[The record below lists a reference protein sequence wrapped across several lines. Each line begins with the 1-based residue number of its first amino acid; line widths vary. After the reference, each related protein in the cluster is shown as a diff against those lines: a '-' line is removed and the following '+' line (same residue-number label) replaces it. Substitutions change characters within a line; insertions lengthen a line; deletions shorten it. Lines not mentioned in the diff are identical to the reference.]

1 MSRLEKPGE
10 SLALALEYQVIDFD
24 FGWCS
29 HTRGFTMWL
38 PDTRNQDF
46 NAGRKFYAIDFFI
59 DPLGLDADYR
69 LSKICKT
76 LSRERLHCTYY

>member
-1 MSRLEKPGE
+1 MLCLLYE
-10 SLALALEYQVIDFD
+10 SLCKLVKSS
-24 FGWCS
+24 GSCS
-29 HTRGFTMWL
+29 EVGDLTTLWL

>member
-1 MSRLEKPGE
+1 
-10 SLALALEYQVIDFD
+10 
-24 FGWCS
+24 
-29 HTRGFTMWL
+29 MWL

-59 DPLGLDADYR
+59 DPLGLDANYR